1 MRMGR
6 ITEIYCRQLVPHF
19 GLVIATLLL
28 VVAAGSL
35 IVDTLV
41 VGEVWHLR
49 QSLDN
54 QLITSIQLAQDTLAT
69 SDDTLVVLDNQ
80 IQTVSAVASTA
91 GSAGH
96 TTIQVIDATDRSLQS
111 ALHLLRTE
119 MPATLDEVHAAV
131 VSAQSAAALVDTT
144 LAELPFIP
152 GLSAP
157 YNPPVPL
164 HVSLGDLAQSIE
176 RLPALT
182 TTLADDLAGADAA
195 LPETRRNVTSVT
207 QTLEQNPIAAAQLHN
222 SISQYREQL
231 SRLKRELSDLRVIAD
246 QWLTWISIAVTFF
259 VGWIAVI
266 HAAILLVGVRWLRHD
281 RLRPRRWRAV
291 SPRID

>member
-1 MRMGR
+1 MYRR
-6 ITEIYCRQLVPHF
+6 RLVPR
-19 GLVIATLLL
+19 LRVIGATRILI
-28 VVAAGSL
+28 VAAGSL

-41 VGEVWHLR
+41 VAEVWHLR
-49 QSLDN
+49 QALDT

-91 GSAGH
+91 SSAGH
-96 TTIQVIDATDRSLQS
+96 TTIPVIDATDQSLQS
-111 ALHLLRTE
+111 ALQLLRTE

-131 VSAQSAAALVDTT
+131 VSAQTAATLVDTT
-144 LAELPFIP
+144 LGALPFIP
-152 GLSAP
+152 GLSDP

-182 TTLADDLAGADAA
+182 TTLADDLAGADAT
-195 LPETRRNVTSVT
+195 LPEARRNVTSVT
-207 QTLEQNPIAAAQLHN
+207 QILEQNPIAAAQLHN

-231 SRLKRELSDLRVIAD
+231 SRLKRRCPTCRSSR
-246 QWLTWISIAVTFF
+246 TS
-259 VGWIAVI
+259 G
-266 HAAILLVGVRWLRHD
+266 
-281 RLRPRRWRAV
+281 
-291 SPRID
+291 